1 MDPQAATNAFLGAQL
16 KQSPPLEG
24 TASAANAI
32 ARVSYTHDAMIDLI
46 LTNPAISQNAIA
58 QHFGYKAAWVSRIFC
73 SDAFQARL
81 AQRKHD
87 TIDPVIG
94 MSMDEKIKAMAS
106 RSLDIIQDK
115 LEQSPTL
122 DTAFKAFEMST
133 KALGYGAKAANV
145 AVQQNFI
152 VPMPAKAASAQEWA
166 AAHQGL
172 AAGKPIDVVDM
183 E

>member
-1 MDPQAATNAFLGAQL
+1 MDPQAATNAFLGAQIR
-16 KQSPPLEG
+16 QSPPLEG

-46 LTNPAISQNAIA
+46 LVDPSISQNDIA
-58 QHFGYKAAWVSRIFC
+58 KHFGYKPAWVSRIFC

-81 AQRKHD
+81 AQRKSD
-87 TIDPVIG
+87 VIDPVLS

-115 LEQSPTL
+115 LETAPTL

-152 VPMPAKAASAQEWA
+152 VPMPAKAASAAEWA
-166 AAHQGL
+166 QAHQGL
-172 AAGKPIDVVDM
+172 IAGKPVDVVDA